1 MDFIRLDSGSE
12 WAASRVAYVLLQEGK
27 VVEARQAMTE
37 VRSSAVWGR
46 ELLEAGL
53 DPSQSSKLPEIAN
66 KTEAAA
72 LAATDAEIR
81 YLVGRLLAYCGQ
93 EGRAVRLLKSTMRHY
108 CANTALETDPL
119 LAKVGNTPEF
129 GEIRSAAK
137 ECQNEGLA
145 EKGRLAVTFAD
156 IGITSSLP
164 PPAASP

>member
-1 MDFIRLDSGSE
+1 
-12 WAASRVAYVLLQEGK
+12 
-27 VVEARQAMTE
+27 MTE

-93 EGRAVRLLKSTMRHY
+93 EGRAVRLLKITMRHY
-108 CANTALETDPL
+108 CA
-119 LAKVGNTPEF
+119 KYSVGNRSAACK
-129 GEIRSAAK
+129 GGKHSRIREIRSAAK

-156 IGITSSLP
+156 IGIISSLP